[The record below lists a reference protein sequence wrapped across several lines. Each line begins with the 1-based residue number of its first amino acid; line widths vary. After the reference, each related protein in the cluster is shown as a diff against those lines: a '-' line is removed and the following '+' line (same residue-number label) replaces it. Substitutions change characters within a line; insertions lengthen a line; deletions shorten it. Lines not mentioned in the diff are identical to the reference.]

1 MNRKL
6 MLRRLLQAM
15 LLVPVAWAAQQ
26 AHAQGYPSKPIR
38 FIIPFAPGGT
48 TDIVARLVGQKLTE
62 VWGQTVVV
70 ESRPGANGILA
81 AEATKAAAPDGHT
94 MFMAVLSTHATNP
107 FLYAKLSYDPI
118 KDFTPVAGLAST
130 GLVLVVHPSF
140 PARTVPEFL
149 AHLRAN
155 PGKVNYSAGTA
166 TIHMV
171 GKLLESLARVEANAI
186 PYKGTAPGLMAVA
199 AAEVDFTFEPTITAV
214 PQIKAGRVRAL
225 ATGSGKRSLLLP
237 ELPTLAEAGVPGF
250 DGYSWLT
257 VVMPQGVPK
266 ERATSMQNEILRI
279 LELPDVKEKLLAGGL
294 EPLPLNAEQVSELFR
309 SEMAKWGKLI
319 KQAGLKL
326 E

>member
-62 VWGQTVVV
+62 AWGQTVVV

-118 KDFTPVAGLAST
+118 KDFTPVAGIADFQQRF
-130 GLVLVVHPSF
+130 GRP
-140 PARTVPEFL
+140 PAGMWLPE
-149 AHLRAN
+149 
-155 PGKVNYSAGTA
+155 TA
-166 TIHMV
+166 V
-171 GKLLESLARVEANAI
+171 DLESLD
-186 PYKGTAPGLMAVA
+186 LMAEQGYGDVLFFA
-199 AAEVDFTFEPTITAV
+199 RYKR
-214 PQIKAGRVRAL
+214 QKSL
-225 ATGSGKRSLLLP
+225 A
-237 ELPTLAEAGVPGF
+237 
-250 DGYSWLT
+250 
-257 VVMPQGVPK
+257 
-266 ERATSMQNEILRI
+266 
-279 LELPDVKEKLLAGGL
+279 
-294 EPLPLNAEQVSELFR
+294 SELFSYTHSQNRQNSSTRNAVSLLRR
-309 SEMAKWGKLI
+309 SS
-319 KQAGLKL
+319 Q
-326 E
+326 